1 MLDVRTAAS
10 LVALGGAAVLVAS
23 YWFASTS
30 EAAPAKP
37 SETSKAEKEKAAKKQ
52 PTRRTSIT
60 PSLNRRRAT
69 LAPQRPAPL
78 LRKSTSVLMKSASS
92 ERIDAARASC
102 FAGQDF
108 VELKV
113 EAARLARARQTWT
126 DDCFPRTDASMFVA
140 GVPPRDWKLRDG
152 ERGRELKN
160 VRVEWHGPWSIC
172 GTKRPLGTNSRGE
185 KSWLFHCLEG
195 EEHGMDANDVQ
206 QGSLGNC
213 YFLSALALVATN
225 CVCADGL
232 VDDALDQAGC
242 YGVSFWVGG
251 EWKMVWVDGYFP
263 CYVSTNPHARAPPR
277 PLYGSS
283 ANRREIWPMVV
294 EKAYAKLHGSYEAIG
309 HGGHIGKALEAL
321 TGGSTTSLPTSIG
334 ADRLWPGLRQAVAD
348 PAVLV
353 GAGTRH
359 DLDEATRRG
368 IVEGHA
374 YSVLHAV
381 EAVDRTGETR
391 RLLLLR
397 NPWGKT
403 EWTGPWSDRS
413 ELWARF
419 SRVRAAV
426 GDQASDEDDGL
437 FWMAVG
443 DFCDVFATIELC
455 RLPGGAH
462 RRTANAQLTPHPRP
476 TLNDLPLA
484 GEDDGAGDGAEDGA
498 PGDGGGNEW
507 LAGIVEAPEEG
518 EDAGGKDDEKEGAS
532 PNGGRQRG
540 GGRRR
545 GKKGRR

>member
-1 MLDVRTAAS
+1 MDVRTAAS
-10 LVALGGAAVLVAS
+10 VVALAGTAALVAF
-23 YWFASTS
+23 YWLTSTG
-30 EAAPAKP
+30 EPAKP
-37 SETSKAEKEKAAKKQ
+37 AEAGNAEKKSPAKKKPASRQ
-52 PTRRTSIT
+52 SIT

-69 LAPQRPAPL
+69 LAPTQRPAL
-78 LRKSTSVLMKSASS
+78 ERRSTSVLMKSASS
-92 ERIDAARASC
+92 ERIEAARASC

-108 VELKV
+108 AALKE
-113 EAARLARARQTWT
+113 EAVGLARARQAWV

-140 GVPPRDWKLRDG
+140 GVPPKDWTLRDG

-185 KSWLFHCLEG
+185 RSWLFHCLEG

-242 YGVSFWVGG
+242 YGVSFWVEG

-263 CYVSTNPHARAPPR
+263 CYVSTDPHARAPPR

-309 HGGHIGKALEAL
+309 SGGLIGRALEAL
-321 TGGSTTSLPTSIG
+321 TGGATTSLPTSFG
-334 ADRLWPGLRQAVAD
+334 ADRLWSGVAGAVAD

-353 GAGTRH
+353 GAGTKRG
-359 DLDEATRRG
+359 LDEDTRRG

-403 EWTGPWSDRS
+403 EWRGDWSDAS
-413 ELWARF
+413 PLWGRF
-419 SRVRAAV
+419 ARVRAAV

-443 DFCDVFATIELC
+443 DFCEVFATIELC

-476 TLNDLPLA
+476 TLGEVPLA
-484 GEDDGAGDGAEDGA
+484 GEDDGADA
-498 PGDGGGNEW
+498 NEW
-507 LAGIVEAPEEG
+507 LAGIVEDREEEEG
-518 EDAGGKDDEKEGAS
+518 GSKREEADEKEKGGAS

-540 GGRRR
+540 GRRR
-545 GKKGRR
+545 GRKGRR